1 MFVVVYWLFEIII
14 VVIVSGV
21 FFLIFIVVIGVWF
34 IVRSRFKKI
43 FDRLDFIFI
52 NFDYERKILILVS
65 LGFEIKIIN

>member
-43 FDRLDFIFI
+43 FDRFDFIFI
-52 NFDYERKILILVS
+52 NFDYECKILILVL

>member
-43 FDRLDFIFI
+43 FDRFDFIFI

-65 LGFEIKIIN
+65 LGFENKL

>member
-52 NFDYERKILILVS
+52 NFDYERKILILVL

>member
-43 FDRLDFIFI
+43 FDRFDFIFI
-52 NFDYERKILILVS
+52 NFDYERKILILVL

>member
-14 VVIVSGV
+14 VVIVLGV

-43 FDRLDFIFI
+43 FDRFDFIFI
-52 NFDYERKILILVS
+52 NFDYERKILILVL